1 MRQVV
6 CMFEKTDHY
15 ALVPLIVF
23 VQAYTVCQGHSL
35 VACLTVQ
42 VHHVT

>member
-15 ALVPLIVF
+15 ALVRLIVF
-23 VQAYTVCQGHSL
+23 VQAYTVSL
-35 VACLTVQ
+35 VV
-42 VHHVT
+42 